1 MQTDEDQPAITTKEI
16 SARTARPFVEGE
28 ASLWR
33 AIMSELSRGV
43 WSRAAQMLGRRSK
56 YSSSSFFPP
65 SPSPNCFSDWINSM
79 RSIHLTIL

>member
-1 MQTDEDQPAITTKEI
+1 MQRDEDQPAITTKEI
-16 SARTARPFVEGE
+16 SAGTARPFVEGGSFL
-28 ASLWR
+28 AAR
-33 AIMSELSRGV
+33 DNVTAVAR
-43 WSRAAQMLGRRSK
+43 SRAAQMLGKRSK